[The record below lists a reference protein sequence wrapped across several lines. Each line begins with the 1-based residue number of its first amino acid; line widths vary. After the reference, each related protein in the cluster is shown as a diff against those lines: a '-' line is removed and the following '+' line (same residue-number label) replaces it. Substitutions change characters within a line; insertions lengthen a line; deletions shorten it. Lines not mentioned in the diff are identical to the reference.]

1 MTRNRHLARMLFKLA
16 VPVAVLVA
24 GVTTGTA
31 DRPQNGCT
39 YGRYY
44 VYYDTQGSICAESET
59 CTNTGWG
66 DCDDNE
72 TFASSEDYLHLCYCD
87 PQ

>member
-1 MTRNRHLARMLFKLA
+1 MTTKRHFARMLVRLA
-16 VPVAVLVA
+16 IPFAVLLA
-24 GVTTGTA
+24 GVTPGAA

-44 VYYDTQGSICAESET
+44 AYYDQSGNVCAESAT
-59 CTNTGWG
+59 CNFTNWG

-72 TFASSEDYLHLCYCD
+72 TYAYIEEHIHLCYCD
-87 PQ
+87 S